1 MVEFND
7 LRIQAKPG
15 LSDYLVCLFHL
26 ASLKQPNKP
35 GRPNRPDEQ
44 DRLADL
50 FIFLLGL
57 QDR

>member
-7 LRIQAKPG
+7 LRIQDKPC
-15 LSDYLVCLFHL
+15 LSGYLVCLFHL

-35 GRPNRPDEQ
+35 DRSNRPDEQ